1 MGECDRYPYLRQRRN
16 KADQQHSTKGEGVA
30 MKILNLTALLAGGTI
45 ALLPLDS
52 LVEQF
57 VGVGIA
63 LIALNA
69 ADYFIKGVQ
78 K

>member
-1 MGECDRYPYLRQRRN
+1 
-16 KADQQHSTKGEGVA
+16 